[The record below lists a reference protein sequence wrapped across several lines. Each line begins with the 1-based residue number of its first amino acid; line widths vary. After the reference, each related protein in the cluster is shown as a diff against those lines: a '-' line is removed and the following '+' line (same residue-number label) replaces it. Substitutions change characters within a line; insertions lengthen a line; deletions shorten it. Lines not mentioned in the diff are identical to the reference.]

1 MCMQSSELPNH
12 VGCLQELWQRCR
24 CPPAVQELGR
34 EVLQSQQFICVGM
47 AFLAGLST
55 TLGALAVLVL
65 PGNRVSPEL
74 NAFVLA
80 LAGSVMVTMTV
91 LEFWLPLV
99 LGGNWEDVRR
109 VFAFSSLGISAF
121 FLLTLLVP
129 EPEVTGGNGTA
140 KADDCVNGQGDKTQA
155 KRWRVALV
163 LTMTLTA
170 HNLPEGFAVAASAL
184 ESDRLGF
191 VVMVA
196 IAMHNVPE
204 GIAIAVPVL
213 DATGSRWQALWMTL
227 LAGMAEPVGA
237 LLALLLIGSNG
248 ELGEDV
254 MADLLCG
261 VGGVMFAVAI
271 KELFPEASRQRR
283 PGYLSAGL
291 LVGFLIMYVTLQ
303 MGI

>member
-1 MCMQSSELPNH
+1 MCMQSSDLPSH
-12 VGCLQELWQRCR
+12 VGCLQELWRMCK
-24 CPPAVQELGR
+24 CPSAVQELGR
-34 EVLQSQQFICVGM
+34 EVLQSQQIICVGM

-55 TLGALAVLVL
+55 MLGALAVLVL

-99 LGGNWEDVRR
+99 LGGSWEDVRR
-109 VFAFSSLGISAF
+109 VIAFSSLGISVF

-129 EPEVTGGNGTA
+129 EPDMAGESHTA
-140 KADDCVNGQGDKTQA
+140 IADDGVKGPGDKLQA

-163 LTMTLTA
+163 LMMTLTA

-184 ESDRLGF
+184 ESDRLGL
-191 VVMVA
+191 VVMLA
-196 IAMHNVPE
+196 IAVHNVPE

-237 LLALLLIGSNG
+237 LLALLILGNG
-248 ELGEDV
+248 ELGEDL

-271 KELFPEASRQRR
+271 AELLPEAFRQKR
-283 PGYLSAGL
+283 PGSLSAGL
-291 LVGFLIMYVTLQ
+291 LVGFLIMYVTLE